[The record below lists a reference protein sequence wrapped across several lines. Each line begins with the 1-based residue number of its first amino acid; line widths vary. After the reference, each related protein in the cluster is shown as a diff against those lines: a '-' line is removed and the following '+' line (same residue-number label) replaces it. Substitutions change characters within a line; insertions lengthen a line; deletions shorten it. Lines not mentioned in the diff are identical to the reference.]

1 MMSFRI
7 FCANWREDAPGRKP
21 LNRTRMVVL
30 LEFYDA
36 NVPAARASQPRV
48 ADYANADHA
57 ALLVKITPLVKFSA
71 AGLASR
77 KKTNLQAD
85 GSNLC

>member
-1 MMSFRI
+1 MSFRI

-48 ADYANADHA
+48 ADSANADHA